1 MSKHPL
7 PYSRYP
13 ASNFIAHPFSIA
25 EACLI
30 ASQLF
35 PVSWSK
41 HPRHHRGS
49 MRNLSK
55 PGVSVRPAGGS
66 FNVFVSIQSQEL
78 YGSLAR
84 TILGVLK
91 GMKIDP
97 IPYE

>member
-7 PYSRYP
+7 PYSRHP
-13 ASNFIAHPFSIA
+13 ASNFIAHPFSTA

-35 PVSWSK
+35 PVSRSK
-41 HPRHHRGS
+41 HHRGS

-66 FNVFVSIQSQEL
+66 FNVFVSI
-78 YGSLAR
+78 
-84 TILGVLK
+84 
-91 GMKIDP
+91 
-97 IPYE
+97 